1 MQIGFK
7 YYNCLN
13 MSDKKLNNYAF
24 IDSQNLN
31 LGINKLNWKL
41 DFRKFRVYL
50 KEKYGVSSAY
60 MFIGF
65 LPENQDLYA
74 SLQKA
79 GYILIFKPVLF
90 NNEKQPKGN
99 VDADLVLQTMI
110 EFDNFNQAI
119 IVSSDG
125 DFYCLVKY
133 LYEKGKLSRVIS
145 PDVKNCSRLL
155 KKTAKEKIVFMDNL
169 RNKLEY
175 ITKEKSTA

>member
-1 MQIGFK
+1 MENK
-7 YYNCLN
+7 
-13 MSDKKLNNYAF
+13 DKNNYAF

-41 DFRKFRVYL
+41 DFKKFRVYL
-50 KEKYGVSSAY
+50 KEKYKVSQAFL
-60 MFIGF
+60 FIGF
-65 LPENQDLYA
+65 IPENQDLYS
-74 SLQKA
+74 SLQKN

-90 NNEKQPKGN
+90 DCEQKPKGN

-110 EFDNFNQAI
+110 EFDNFDQAI

-145 PDVKNCSRLL
+145 PDVKNCSKLL

-175 ITKEKSTA
+175 LTKEKSTA

>member
-1 MQIGFK
+1 M
-7 YYNCLN
+7 
-13 MSDKKLNNYAF
+13 DKKNENNYAF

-41 DFRKFRVYL
+41 DFKKFRVYL
-50 KEKYGVSSAY
+50 KEKYKVSQAFL
-60 MFIGF
+60 FIGF
-65 LPENQDLYA
+65 IPENQDLYS
-74 SLQKA
+74 SLQKN

-90 NNEKQPKGN
+90 DCDKKPKGN

-110 EFDNFNQAI
+110 EFDNFDQVV

-145 PDVKNCSRLL
+145 PDVKNCSKLL

-175 ITKEKSTA
+175 IPKEKSTA

>member
-1 MQIGFK
+1 MENK
-7 YYNCLN
+7 
-13 MSDKKLNNYAF
+13 DKNNYAF

-41 DFRKFRVYL
+41 DFKKFRVYL
-50 KEKYGVSSAY
+50 KEKYKVSQAFL
-60 MFIGF
+60 FIGF
-65 LPENQDLYA
+65 IPENQDLYS
-74 SLQKA
+74 SLQKN

-90 NNEKQPKGN
+90 DCEQKPKGN

-110 EFDNFNQAI
+110 EFDNFDQAI

-145 PDVKNCSRLL
+145 PDVKNCSKLL

-175 ITKEKSTA
+175 IPKEKSTA

>member
-1 MQIGFK
+1 MNK
-7 YYNCLN
+7 NT
-13 MSDKKLNNYAF
+13 KNNYAF

-41 DFRKFRVYL
+41 DFKKFRIYL
-50 KEKYGVSSAY
+50 KEKYKVSQAFL
-60 MFIGF
+60 FIGF
-65 LPENQDLYA
+65 IPENQDLYS
-74 SLQKA
+74 SLQKD

-90 NNEKQPKGN
+90 NNERQPKGN
-99 VDADLVLQTMI
+99 VDADLVLQAMI
-110 EFDNFNQAI
+110 EFDNFDQAI

-125 DFYCLVKY
+125 NFYCLVKY

-145 PDVKNCSRLL
+145 PDVKNCSKLL

-175 ITKEKSTA
+175 IAKEKSTA

>member
-1 MQIGFK
+1 MENK
-7 YYNCLN
+7 
-13 MSDKKLNNYAF
+13 DKNNYAF

-41 DFRKFRVYL
+41 DFKKFRIYL
-50 KEKYGVSSAY
+50 KEKYKVSQAFL
-60 MFIGF
+60 FIGF
-65 LPENQDLYA
+65 IPENQDLYS
-74 SLQKA
+74 SLQKN

-90 NNEKQPKGN
+90 DCDKKPKGN
-99 VDADLVLQTMI
+99 VDADLVLQAMI
-110 EFDNFNQAI
+110 EFDNFDQAI

-145 PDVKNCSRLL
+145 PDVKNCSKLL

-175 ITKEKSTA
+175 IPKEKSTA

>member
-1 MQIGFK
+1 M
-7 YYNCLN
+7 N
-13 MSDKKLNNYAF
+13 KKNENNYTF

-41 DFRKFRVYL
+41 DFKKFRVYL
-50 KEKYGVSSAY
+50 KEKYKVSQAFL
-60 MFIGF
+60 FIGF
-65 LPENQDLYA
+65 IPENQDLYS
-74 SLQKA
+74 SLQKN

-90 NNEKQPKGN
+90 DCDKKPKGN

-110 EFDNFNQAI
+110 EFDNFDQAI
-119 IVSSDG
+119 IISSDG

-145 PDVKNCSRLL
+145 PDVKNCSKLL

-175 ITKEKSTA
+175 IPKEKSTA

>member
-1 MQIGFK
+1 M
-7 YYNCLN
+7 
-13 MSDKKLNNYAF
+13 DKKNENNYAF

-31 LGINKLNWKL
+31 LGVNKLNWKL
-41 DFRKFRVYL
+41 DFKKFRVYL
-50 KEKYGVSSAY
+50 KEKYKVSQAFL
-60 MFIGF
+60 FIGF
-65 LPENQDLYA
+65 IPENQDLYS
-74 SLQKA
+74 SLQKN

-90 NNEKQPKGN
+90 DCDKKPKGN

-110 EFDNFNQAI
+110 EFDNFDQAI

-145 PDVKNCSRLL
+145 PDVKNCSKLL

-175 ITKEKSTA
+175 TPK